1 MRQKWFRQILRLR
14 LYIILLLLIQV
25 AVLVWL
31 ILSTS
36 AISLWLTVIMY
47 ITGIMASLRIIS
59 CRDKPSYKLL
69 WVFLILLL
77 PIFGG
82 SLYLL
87 LAFQTSARRMDDYL
101 KELVQDSEPLLKEDA
116 CAFEV
121 ISKKA
126 PECIPQMF
134 YLKQAGF
141 PVYQNTRCTYF
152 PSGESVFPDICEEIQ
167 KAGKYIFL
175 EFFIIQ
181 EGDSLFYSQ
190 GIRVHFD
197 QE

>member
-1 MRQKWFRQILRLR
+1 
-14 LYIILLLLIQV
+14 
-25 AVLVWL
+25 
-31 ILSTS
+31 
-36 AISLWLTVIMY
+36 
-47 ITGIMASLRIIS
+47 
-59 CRDKPSYKLL
+59 
-69 WVFLILLL
+69 
-77 PIFGG
+77 
-82 SLYLL
+82 
-87 LAFQTSARRMDDYL
+87 MDDYL

-175 EFFIIQ
+175 EFLSFRKAIC
-181 EGDSLFYSQ
+181 
-190 GIRVHFD
+190 GIPFVIFFD
-197 QE
+197 TKGTGGCGSKGPL